1 MGFSLCLVRH
11 GESEANVRHMLSG
24 WMDVDLTDNG
34 RKELLRLRETIV
46 YPESG
51 IYFSSPLRRCLET
64 AHILFPDKP
73 LIVSDD
79 FKEINFR
86 SLEGRILPTKEDID
100 GYFSGWI
107 EDRPVCDE
115 ETLSN
120 VMERAVPAVM
130 KAVRTAMEKGHDSA
144 TIVMHSGIMRAAIV
158 ALFSLDRHSFS
169 QISVPNGRGFI
180 IQFDDAMSPVSY
192 SSV

>member
-34 RKELLRLRETIV
+34 RKELLRLRETIA

-73 LIVSDD
+73 
-79 FKEINFR
+79 
-86 SLEGRILPTKEDID
+86 
-100 GYFSGWI
+100 
-107 EDRPVCDE
+107 
-115 ETLSN
+115 
-120 VMERAVPAVM
+120 
-130 KAVRTAMEKGHDSA
+130 
-144 TIVMHSGIMRAAIV
+144 HS
-158 ALFSLDRHSFS
+158 
-169 QISVPNGRGFI
+169 PEC
-180 IQFDDAMSPVSY
+180 P
-192 SSV
+192 